1 MITLKI
7 LKQLKIYSIFKV
19 FDIEYML
26 TKLKVVMIHSIDIT
40 SEIYHELFNFHPT
53 FSYELASANS

>member
-40 SEIYHELFNFHPT
+40 SEIDHELFNF
-53 FSYELASANS
+53 